1 MFPVHSWKPDE
12 TGGTF
17 QKRRAVERAL
27 ASGDGDVDLFSAP
40 SSLGARSID
49 VACLPCPTSQTRH
62 KDQVKI
68 TQGCSNPLKA
78 VTPRDF
84 YLRAKRK
91 QNCGEK
97 LRKYHLYLNAKA
109 HLTFSSCSLSCMTKH
124 PSLPGLFPVY
134 HWKPHSL
141 GNSSVPGWPG
151 QLVTYS
157 CPFLWSK
164 PSVSVQVP
172 S

>member
-1 MFPVHSWKPDE
+1 MDF
-12 TGGTF
+12 
-17 QKRRAVERAL
+17 
-27 ASGDGDVDLFSAP
+27 FSAP
-40 SSLGARSID
+40 YSLGARSID

-68 TQGCSNPLKA
+68 TRGCSNPLKA

-124 PSLPGLFPVY
+124 PSLPGLFPALALKAPEPGKFLSPGPTRPTGRLLLPFSV
-134 HWKPHSL
+134 KQTKCVRPSAILGEKVITIISL
-141 GNSSVPGWPG
+141 
-151 QLVTYS
+151 
-157 CPFLWSK
+157 
-164 PSVSVQVP
+164 
-172 S
+172 